1 MQNLNRMII
10 FHRVAD
16 LGSFTEA
23 AKELKMAKSAVSRH
37 INLLEKQ
44 VGARLL
50 NRTTRQLNLTEVGKI
65 YFQSCQRIIDET
77 QFMENEISVLQ
88 NQPKG
93 SLKVAATNSIGNTY
107 IAPLIVEFMRLYPH
121 IKIDFMLQDQVVDM
135 LEEAI
140 DVSIRVGWLKDSNL
154 VAKKITDSRMVLLAS
169 PSYIK
174 KYSPVSTP
182 KELENHQ
189 WVICTLLS
197 NPTEWVFK
205 HKKQTEKVT
214 VKGNIKTNNAQAVKN
229 LLLAGAGI
237 SVLTHFMVAEELKEG
252 RLVELLPGYD
262 LGLAGVYLVYQ
273 ERQYRQLKI
282 QLFSDFISKNLKLG

>member
-37 INLLEKQ
+37 IALLEKE

-50 NRTTRQLNLTEVGKI
+50 NRTTRQLSLTEVGRI

-77 QFMENEISVLQ
+77 QFMANEISVLQ
-88 NQPKG
+88 NQPTG
-93 SLKVAATNSIGNTY
+93 SLKVAATNSIGDTY

-135 LEEAI
+135 IEEEI

-154 VAKKITDSRMVLLAS
+154 IAKKITDSRMVLMAS
-169 PSYIK
+169 PAYIK
-174 KYSPVSTP
+174 KYSPISIP
-182 KELENHQ
+182 KELESHQ

-205 HKKQTEKVT
+205 HKKQNEKVS
-214 VKGNIKTNNAQAVKN
+214 VKGNITTNNAQAVKN

-237 SVLTHFMVAEELKEG
+237 SVLTHFMVAEELQEG

-262 LGLAGVYLVYQ
+262 LGSAGVYLVYQ
-273 ERQYRQLKI
+273 QRQYRQLKT
-282 QLFSDFISKNLKLG
+282 QLFSDFISKNLKLA